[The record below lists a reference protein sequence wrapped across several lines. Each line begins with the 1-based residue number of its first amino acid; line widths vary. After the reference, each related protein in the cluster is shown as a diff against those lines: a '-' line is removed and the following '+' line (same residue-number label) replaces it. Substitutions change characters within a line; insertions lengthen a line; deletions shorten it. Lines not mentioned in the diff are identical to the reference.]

1 MTKALLMPL
10 LNEFVFP
17 MVFISLFFGLAAW
30 WPLEEPVSPRVGTHG
45 PSPMQNTSIA
55 TDERPLAGGMLVVK

>member
-17 MVFISLFFGLAAW
+17 MVFISLFFGVAAW
-30 WPLEEPVSPRVGTHG
+30 WPLEGPVSSRVGTNG
-45 PSPMQNTSIA
+45 PSPMQSPSIV
-55 TDERPLAGGMLVVK
+55 TDDRPLAGGMLFVK